1 MKQLK
6 IGLRHAS
13 EFTIQIHNG
22 PGMIDHWSE
31 FILNGND
38 FKESLMSMNIRY
50 LQPCTY
56 SEIFMQ
62 LSDHEEGIILELN
75 GGEVKIIN
83 IIIKELRSIVY

>member
-1 MKQLK
+1 
-6 IGLRHAS
+6 
-13 EFTIQIHNG
+13 
-22 PGMIDHWSE
+22 
-31 FILNGND
+31 
-38 FKESLMSMNIRY
+38 MNIRY